1 MMQLAGCSLPFLL
14 CARHSL
20 EDSLSRCG
28 QGEEHPTLLQQGGGT
43 VSIVSWAVV
52 GGVQKVNSKT
62 RREERET
69 SYYCDLCGGWEN
81 GALGPEQVS
90 SSLSLSV

>member
-1 MMQLAGCSLPFLL
+1 MDSSPQGSSVPGISQAKALASA
-14 CARHSL
+14 AR
-20 EDSLSRCG
+20 
-28 QGEEHPTLLQQGGGT
+28 GGT

-52 GGVQKVNSKT
+52 GGVQKVKSKT

>member
-1 MMQLAGCSLPFLL
+1 MMQLAGSSLPFLL
-14 CARHSL
+14 CARHNL

-52 GGVQKVNSKT
+52 GRVQKVNSKT